1 MKPSAL
7 VHEALLDDAEFELA
21 SRLIRSYA
29 GIKLSPHKRVMVH
42 NRLAREVR
50 ERGLRSFSEYLA
62 LVQADAGGERES
74 FINALTTNLT
84 AFFREPHH
92 FALLRRRAEERAAA
106 GAATPFRV
114 WCSACSTGEEAWS
127 LAMTLREAGCAAQ
140 VLATDIDT
148 DALATAQAGV
158 YRMERAAA
166 MPPQQ
171 LREHFLR
178 GGGANA
184 GWVSVR
190 PDLRAMVSFKPLNL
204 QAASWPDLGSF
215 DAIFCRNVVIY
226 FDRAAQARLIDRF
239 AALLRPGG
247 LLAVG
252 HAECFPAGHKRFRSC
267 GRTAYELVP

>member
-1 MKPSAL
+1 MMSSPLAL
-7 VHEALLDDAEFELA
+7 DALLGDAEFELA
-21 SRLIRSYA
+21 SRMIRDYA

-42 NRLAREVR
+42 NRLSREVR
-50 ERGLRSFSEYLA
+50 QRGLRSFSDYLA
-62 LVQADAGGERES
+62 LVQADAAGEREA

-92 FALLRRRAEERAAA
+92 FALLRQRIQQRAGTTSA
-106 GAATPFRV
+106 PFRV

-127 LAMTLREAGCAAQ
+127 LAITLREAGGAAQ

-148 DALATAQAGV
+148 DALAAAQAGV

-166 MPPQQ
+166 MAPQQ
-171 LREHFLR
+171 LRDNFLR
-178 GGGANA
+178 GTGDNA

-190 PDLRAMVSFKPLNL
+190 PELRSLVTFRALNL
-204 QAASWPDLGSF
+204 QAPSWPDVGTF

-226 FDRAAQARLIDRF
+226 FDRATQARLIDRF
-239 AALLRPGG
+239 AQRLRPGG
-247 LLAVG
+247 LLTVG
-252 HAECFPAGHKRFRSC
+252 HAECFPAGHQRFRSC